1 MTTDARRLVVPV
13 AVIAAVL
20 LFLLV
25 NPWFALEKGTTLN
38 TIATV
43 AFWLLA
49 LTVIV
54 LMYLDSRDP
63 ETPQVEVETP
73 RFPRYLFGNTRAGL
87 FWLPIRI
94 FVGFEWLEAG
104 WHKLTGEGWV
114 DGGAALLGFWNNAVA
129 VPEEGRPPISYDW
142 YRNFIQWLID
152 NGAQTWMG
160 WVITLGEL
168 AVGLGLLF
176 GVLTGFAAFFGA
188 LMNMSFLLAGSAST
202 NPIMFTLAVGIM
214 LAWKV
219 AGYYGLDRWLLPML
233 GTPWHKGTAFGGG
246 RPESQQTT

>member
-1 MTTDARRLVVPV
+1 MPSGPDRLGDGLEAPPVTTDARRLVVPV

-87 FWLPIRI
+87 FSLPPPIRARA
-94 FVGFEWLEAG
+94 EW
-104 WHKLTGEGWV
+104 
-114 DGGAALLGFWNNAVA
+114 
-129 VPEEGRPPISYDW
+129 
-142 YRNFIQWLID
+142 
-152 NGAQTWMG
+152 
-160 WVITLGEL
+160 
-168 AVGLGLLF
+168 
-176 GVLTGFAAFFGA
+176 
-188 LMNMSFLLAGSAST
+188 
-202 NPIMFTLAVGIM
+202 
-214 LAWKV
+214 
-219 AGYYGLDRWLLPML
+219 
-233 GTPWHKGTAFGGG
+233 
-246 RPESQQTT
+246 